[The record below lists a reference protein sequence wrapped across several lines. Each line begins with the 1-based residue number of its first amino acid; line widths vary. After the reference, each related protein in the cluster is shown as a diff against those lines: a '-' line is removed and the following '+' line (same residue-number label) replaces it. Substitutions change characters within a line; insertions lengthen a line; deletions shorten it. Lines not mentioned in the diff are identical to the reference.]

1 MNEKISL
8 LIDEKE
14 KSNQTI
20 KLLKDSD
27 EKLQENYAN
36 LSREFENFKKLN
48 CDLEL
53 AIDEKNANI

>member
-36 LSREFENFKKLN
+36 LSREFENFKKFN
-48 CDLEL
+48 CD
-53 AIDEKNANI
+53 